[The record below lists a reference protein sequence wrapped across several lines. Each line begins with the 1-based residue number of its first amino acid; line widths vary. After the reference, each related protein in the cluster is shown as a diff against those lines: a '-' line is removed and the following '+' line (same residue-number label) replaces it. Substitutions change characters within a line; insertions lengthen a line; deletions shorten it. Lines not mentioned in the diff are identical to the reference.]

1 MENTK
6 KLKFSNLLIAILQG
20 VILLLLFVIPE
31 LVVGV
36 IGGVVAKFI
45 GFDGNFQDFYVKN
58 GATFLLCG
66 QILRVIIFLLIIKFR
81 TKIFQTKYNRDYLKK
96 RKISF
101 SEIVKLFVVGIGLI
115 GLINITVALMMYL
128 GKFFPQIVSSLEV
141 YNKASE
147 QLMKGNMMLSV
158 LAITIFAPISEELM
172 LRGTLFTE
180 NERLLPYKWAI
191 ILNGIVFGVFHFN
204 LFQGAYALIGG
215 IVICAVY
222 YYTESI
228 YASILLHMINNTFS
242 VVISSNGAVVQSFAS
257 IFGIV
262 MLVCMILMFVF
273 LKDFKKKR
281 ELRHLNYE
289 DLKE

>member
-31 LVVGV
+31 LIVGV
-36 IGGVVAKFI
+36 IGGVVAKFV
-45 GFDGNFQDFYVKN
+45 GFDGNFQDFYAKN

-66 QILRVIIFLLIIKFR
+66 QILRIIIFLLIIKFR

-101 SEIVKLFVVGIGLI
+101 SEIVKLFVVGIGLM

-128 GKFFPQIVSSLEV
+128 GKFFPQIVASLDV

-147 QLMKGNMMLSV
+147 ELMKGNMMLSV

-242 VVISSNGAVVQSFAS
+242 VVISSNEAVVQSFSS

-262 MLVCMILMFVF
+262 MLVCMVLMFVF

>member
-31 LVVGV
+31 LIVGV
-36 IGGVVAKFI
+36 IGGVVAQFI

-58 GATFLLCG
+58 GAAFLLCG
-66 QILRVIIFLLIIKFR
+66 QILRIIIFLLIIKFR

-96 RKISF
+96 RKITF

-128 GKFFPQIVSSLEV
+128 GKFFPQIVASLEV

-147 QLMKGNMMLSV
+147 ELMKGNMMLSV

-242 VVISSNGAVVQSFAS
+242 MVISSNEAVVQSFAS

-262 MLVCMILMFVF
+262 MLVCMVLMFVF

>member
-1 MENTK
+1 M
-6 KLKFSNLLIAILQG
+6 
-20 VILLLLFVIPE
+20 LLFVIPE
-31 LVVGV
+31 LIVGV
-36 IGGVVAKFI
+36 IGGIVAQFV
-45 GFDGNFQDFYVKN
+45 GFDGNFQDFYAKN
-58 GATFLLCG
+58 GAAFLLCG
-66 QILRVIIFLLIIKFR
+66 QILRIIIFLLIIKFR

-128 GKFFPQIVSSLEV
+128 GKFFPQIVASLEV

-147 QLMKGNMMLSV
+147 ELMKGNMMLSV

-242 VVISSNGAVVQSFAS
+242 VIISSNEAVVQSFSS

-262 MLVCMILMFVF
+262 MLVCMILMFVI

-281 ELRHLNYE
+281 ELRHLNYSE
-289 DLKE
+289 KLE

>member
-31 LVVGV
+31 LIVGV
-36 IGGVVAKFI
+36 IGGVVAKFV
-45 GFDGNFQDFYVKN
+45 GFDGNFQDFYAKN

-66 QILRVIIFLLIIKFR
+66 QILRIIIFLLIIKFR

-101 SEIVKLFVVGIGLI
+101 SEIVKLFVVGIGLM

-147 QLMKGNMMLSV
+147 ELMKGNMMLSV

-242 VVISSNGAVVQSFAS
+242 VVISSNEAVVQSFSS

-262 MLVCMILMFVF
+262 MLVCMILMFVI

-281 ELRHLNYE
+281 ELRHLNYSE
-289 DLKE
+289 QLE

>member
-1 MENTK
+1 MC
-6 KLKFSNLLIAILQG
+6 IR
-20 VILLLLFVIPE
+20 
-31 LVVGV
+31 
-36 IGGVVAKFI
+36 
-45 GFDGNFQDFYVKN
+45 D
-58 GATFLLCG
+58 
-66 QILRVIIFLLIIKFR
+66 R
-81 TKIFQTKYNRDYLKK
+81 YNRDYLKK

-128 GKFFPQIVSSLEV
+128 GKFFPQIVASLEV

-147 QLMKGNMMLSV
+147 ELMKGNMMLSV

-242 VVISSNGAVVQSFAS
+242 MVISSNEAVVQSFSS

-262 MLVCMILMFVF
+262 LLVCMVLMFVF

>member
-31 LVVGV
+31 LIVGV
-36 IGGVVAKFI
+36 IGGIVAQFV
-45 GFDGNFQDFYVKN
+45 GFDGNFQDFYAKN
-58 GATFLLCG
+58 GAAFLLCG
-66 QILRVIIFLLIIKFR
+66 QILRIIIFFLTIKFR

-128 GKFFPQIVSSLEV
+128 GKFFPQIVASLEV

-147 QLMKGNMMLSV
+147 ELMKGNMMLSV

-242 VVISSNGAVVQSFAS
+242 VVISSNEAVVQSFSS

-262 MLVCMILMFVF
+262 MLVCMVLMFVF

>member
-36 IGGVVAKFI
+36 IGGVVAQFV

-128 GKFFPQIVSSLEV
+128 GKFFPQIVASLDV

-147 QLMKGNMMLSV
+147 ELMKGNMMLSV

-242 VVISSNGAVVQSFAS
+242 MVISSNEAVVQSFAS

-262 MLVCMILMFVF
+262 MLVCMVLMFVF

>member
-6 KLKFSNLLIAILQG
+6 KLKFSNLMIAILQG

-31 LVVGV
+31 LIVGV
-36 IGGVVAKFI
+36 IGGIVAQFV
-45 GFDGNFQDFYVKN
+45 GFDGNFQDFYAKN
-58 GATFLLCG
+58 GAAFLLCG
-66 QILRVIIFLLIIKFR
+66 QILRIIIFLLIIKFR

-101 SEIVKLFVVGIGLI
+101 SEIVKLFVVGIGLM

-147 QLMKGNMMLSV
+147 ELMKGNMMLSI

-215 IVICAVY
+215 IVFCAVY

-242 VVISSNGAVVQSFAS
+242 VVISSNEVVVQSFSS

-262 MLVCMILMFVF
+262 MLVCMVLMFVF

>member
-31 LVVGV
+31 LIVGV
-36 IGGVVAKFI
+36 IGGVVAKFV
-45 GFDGNFQDFYVKN
+45 GFDGNFQDFYAKN

-66 QILRVIIFLLIIKFR
+66 QILRIIIFLLIIKFR

-101 SEIVKLFVVGIGLI
+101 SEIVKLFVVGIGLM

-147 QLMKGNMMLSV
+147 ELMKGNMMLSV

-242 VVISSNGAVVQSFAS
+242 VVISSNEAVVQSFSS

-262 MLVCMILMFVF
+262 MLVCMVLMFVF

>member
-36 IGGVVAKFI
+36 IGGVVAKLI
-45 GFDGNFQDFYVKN
+45 GFSGNFQDFYAKH
-58 GATFLLCG
+58 GAAFLLAG
-66 QILRVIIFLLIIKFR
+66 QILRIIIFLLIIKFR

-101 SEIVKLFVVGIGLI
+101 SEIVKLLVVGIGLM

-128 GKFFPQIVSSLEV
+128 SKFFPQIVSSLEV

-147 QLMKGNMMLSV
+147 ELMKGNMMLSV

-242 VVISSNGAVVQSFAS
+242 VVISSNEAVVQSFS
-257 IFGIV
+257 SVFGIV

>member
-31 LVVGV
+31 LIVGV
-36 IGGVVAKFI
+36 IGGIVAQFV
-45 GFDGNFQDFYVKN
+45 GFDGNFQDFYAKN
-58 GATFLLCG
+58 GAAFLLAG
-66 QILRVIIFLLIIKFR
+66 QILRIIIFLLIIKFR

-101 SEIVKLFVVGIGLI
+101 SEVLKLFVVGIGLM

-128 GKFFPQIVSSLEV
+128 SKFFPQIVSSLEV

-147 QLMKGNMMLSV
+147 ELMKGNMMLSI

-242 VVISSNGAVVQSFAS
+242 VIISSNEAVVQSFSS

-262 MLVCMILMFVF
+262 MLVCMVLMFVI

-281 ELRHLNYE
+281 ELRHSNYSE
-289 DLKE
+289 KLE

>member
-36 IGGVVAKFI
+36 IGGIVAQFL
-45 GFDGNFQDFYVKN
+45 GFSGNFQDFYAKH
-58 GATFLLCG
+58 GAAFLLAG
-66 QILRVIIFLLIIKFR
+66 QILRIIIFLLIIKFR

-101 SEIVKLFVVGIGLI
+101 SEIVKLFVVGIGLM

-147 QLMKGNMMLSV
+147 ELMKGNMMLSV

-180 NERLLPYKWAI
+180 NERLLPYKLAI

-242 VVISSNGAVVQSFAS
+242 VVISSNEAVVQSFAS

-262 MLVCMILMFVF
+262 MLVCMVLMFVF
-273 LKDFKKKR
+273 LRDFKKKR

>member
-6 KLKFSNLLIAILQG
+6 KLKFSSLLIAILQG

-36 IGGVVAKFI
+36 IGGVVAQFI

-58 GATFLLCG
+58 GAVFLLCG
-66 QILRVIIFLLIIKFR
+66 QILRIIIFLLIIKFR

-101 SEIVKLFVVGIGLI
+101 SEVLKLFVVGIGLM

-128 GKFFPQIVSSLEV
+128 SKFFPQIVSSLEV

-242 VVISSNGAVVQSFAS
+242 VVISSNEAVVQSFSS

-262 MLVCMILMFVF
+262 MLVCMVLMFVF

>member
-31 LVVGV
+31 LIVGV
-36 IGGVVAKFI
+36 IGGIVAQFV
-45 GFDGNFQDFYVKN
+45 GFDGNFQDFYAKN
-58 GATFLLCG
+58 GAAFLLAG
-66 QILRVIIFLLIIKFR
+66 QILRIIIFLLIIKFR
-81 TKIFQTKYNRDYLKK
+81 TKIFQTKYKRDYLKK

-101 SEIVKLFVVGIGLI
+101 SEIVKLFVVGIGLM

-128 GKFFPQIVSSLEV
+128 GKFFPQIVASLDV

-147 QLMKGNMMLSV
+147 ELMKGNMMLSV

-242 VVISSNGAVVQSFAS
+242 VVISSNEAVVQSFSS

-262 MLVCMILMFVF
+262 MLVCMVLMFVF

>member
-1 MENTK
+1 MESTR

-31 LVVGV
+31 LIVGV

-58 GATFLLCG
+58 GAAFLLCG
-66 QILRVIIFLLIIKFR
+66 QILRIIIFLLIIKFR

-115 GLINITVALMMYL
+115 GLINITVFLMMYL
-128 GKFFPQIVSSLEV
+128 GKFFPQIVASRDV

-147 QLMKGNMMLSV
+147 ELMKGNMMLSV

-191 ILNGIVFGVFHFN
+191 VLNGIVFGVFHFN
-204 LFQGAYALIGG
+204 LFQGVYALIGG

-222 YYTESI
+222 FYTESI
-228 YASILLHMINNTFS
+228 YASILLHTINNSLSLLVSF
-242 VVISSNGAVVQSFAS
+242 NEKLLAKYAVVFSIVIFA
-257 IFGIV
+257 
-262 MLVCMILMFVF
+262 CTILMFVF
-273 LKDFKKKR
+273 LKDFMNDWKIRHSNR
-281 ELRHLNYE
+281 EE
-289 DLKE
+289 IAE

>member
-31 LVVGV
+31 LIVGV
-36 IGGVVAKFI
+36 IGGIVAQFV
-45 GFDGNFQDFYVKN
+45 GFDGNFQDFYAKN
-58 GATFLLCG
+58 GADFLLAG
-66 QILRVIIFLLIIKFR
+66 QILRIIIFLLIIKFR

-101 SEIVKLFVVGIGLI
+101 SEVLKLFVVGIGLM

-128 GKFFPQIVSSLEV
+128 SKFFPQIVSSLEV

-147 QLMKGNMMLSV
+147 ELMKGNMMLSI

-242 VVISSNGAVVQSFAS
+242 VVISSNEAVVQSFSS

-262 MLVCMILMFVF
+262 MLVCMVLMFVF